1 MKAKE
6 TEFVGISARVTVIW
20 SGSPSPGR
28 TIVIATFVPFGPFS
42 FLTTASIGRS
52 SIGCPSTRSMMSP
65 ARIPSLWAGEPSTGV
80 MTVTRPF
87 RFEMMIPSP

>member
-20 SGSPSPGR
+20 RGSPRPGR
-28 TIVIATFVPFGPFS
+28 TMVILTVVPFGPLS

-52 SIGCPSTRSMMSP
+52 SIGSPSTRSMMSP
-65 ARIPSLWAGEPSTGV
+65 ARIPSRWAGEPSTGV

-87 RFEMMIPSP
+87 RFEMMIPRP